1 MYAAAP
7 RRGAVRATAP
17 RAPAAP
23 PRTAAGVTARLR
35 TALLRHWREAQRAA
49 ARNVPAGTVKRG
61 RA

>member
-7 RRGAVRATAP
+7 RRGAVRAA
-17 RAPAAP
+17 APAAP
-23 PRTAAGVTARLR
+23 PRPAAGVTARLR